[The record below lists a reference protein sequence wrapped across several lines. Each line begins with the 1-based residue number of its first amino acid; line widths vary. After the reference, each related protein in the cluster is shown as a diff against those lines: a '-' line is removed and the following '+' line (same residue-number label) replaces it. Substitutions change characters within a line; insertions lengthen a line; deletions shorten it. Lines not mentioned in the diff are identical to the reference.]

1 MTVLPRPRPQL
12 GMLRPCLLR
21 LAAWTTLMS
30 TPWGNDSL
38 DDDTDVEEV
47 DSYGSPFYEASPD
60 DSEDADRDIL
70 WMPEGD
76 MERAGRTAYA
86 LISEDG
92 PIFSPAPFIYA
103 AIFSVAPR
111 TGFRMFPSSRGRMMV
126 RFDSVAESDFIVDMS
141 PIAHGGA
148 QLSLERSEESPYRS
162 VLHQPW
168 LAAISAT
175 NFQDE
180 HWTLTGIPT
189 AFRRIGTVVEIDPA
203 CLEGDYSSLRVVVA
217 RKTASGI
224 PDEEFVGN
232 PAFGPGSSRWMGWA
246 VSIPFFS
253 PSPWPRQCGAG
264 NGMGWSADPP
274 VFGLV
279 LHGSIV
285 GQPGHGWGGPGY
297 VTGFPYY
304 FYQLLSPV
312 PHPALIHLIWSL
324 LSLAAAASS
333 SSDRPPPLPS
343 SPSRGMRMTPHLPH
357 PTLRPPP
364 PPAPWR
370 PPPKPSRRGR
380 RP

>member
-1 MTVLPRPRPQL
+1 
-12 GMLRPCLLR
+12 
-21 LAAWTTLMS
+21 MS

-111 TGFRMFPSSRGRMMV
+111 TGFRMFPSSRGHMMV

-203 CLEGDYSSLRVVVA
+203 CLEGD
-217 RKTASGI
+217 
-224 PDEEFVGN
+224 
-232 PAFGPGSSRWMGWA
+232 
-246 VSIPFFS
+246 
-253 PSPWPRQCGAG
+253 
-264 NGMGWSADPP
+264 
-274 VFGLV
+274 
-279 LHGSIV
+279 
-285 GQPGHGWGGPGY
+285 
-297 VTGFPYY
+297 
-304 FYQLLSPV
+304 
-312 PHPALIHLIWSL
+312 
-324 LSLAAAASS
+324 
-333 SSDRPPPLPS
+333 
-343 SPSRGMRMTPHLPH
+343 
-357 PTLRPPP
+357 
-364 PPAPWR
+364 
-370 PPPKPSRRGR
+370 
-380 RP
+380 